1 MVSIVICT
9 YNQEDLIEYTIQ
21 SAIAQTYE
29 DIELIVSDD
38 SSTDGTY
45 ERIMALKNKIENRFD
60 NIQIIHHEKNM
71 GLSKNLKNAL
81 AHAKGDWIKILYGDD
96 ILTPEAVAKCVQ
108 YANEHPE
115 VSMLHSAYYI
125 CDEKGTYDSVISE
138 PGEIFYP
145 KQKEVTAKSLFNDYF
160 IISPTVFIKRE
171 IYYQSLDDGI
181 GIDDW
186 GTYLEVALKYKIG
199 YLDYPTVY
207 FRMMSNSMSHFAAD
221 ETGKKRLRKMMNNE
235 FKVLDKYKNNP
246 QLDGRQAII
255 NCCNQA
261 ASLAI
266 DSKFEDI
273 FQEAREYA
281 YNNGCDISKSIQ
293 FKHALAKIGLLRFVQ
308 GVKRV
313 LGMETGCAR

>member
-9 YNQEDLIEYTIQ
+9 YNQEDLIEYTIR
-21 SAIAQTYE
+21 SAIAQTYD

-38 SSTDGTY
+38 SSTDRTL
-45 ERIMALKNKIENRFD
+45 EKIMSLKREMENRYD

-81 AHAKGDWIKILYGDD
+81 GQARGEWIKILYGDD
-96 ILTPEAVAKCVQ
+96 LLTPESVAKCVQ
-108 YANEHPE
+108 YIREHPQ

-125 CDEKGTYDSVISE
+125 CDEKATYDSSINE
-138 PGEIFYP
+138 PGEMFYP
-145 KQKEVTAKSLFNDYF
+145 KQKEVTAEALFNDYF
-160 IISPTVFIKRE
+160 IISPTVFIKRD
-171 IYYQSLDDGI
+171 IYYNALDDRI

-186 GTYLEVALKYKIG
+186 GTYLEVALKYNIG

-235 FKVLDKYKNNP
+235 FMVLDKYKNNP
-246 QLDGRQAII
+246 KLNARQGII
-255 NCCNQA
+255 NCCSQA

-266 DSKFEDI
+266 DSGFDDI
-273 FQEAREYA
+273 FCEAREYA
-281 YNNGCDISKSIQ
+281 RNNGCDISKNIQ
-293 FKHALAKIGLLRFVQ
+293 IKYVLSKIGLLKCAQ
-308 GVKRV
+308 GIKRA
-313 LGMETGCAR
+313 LGKETGCAR